1 MSRACHAERHH
12 INEPPDRAVEAQLQ
26 LWQVGQVPGL
36 DRDANQL
43 RALAPLI
50 AIGPTTRLVAPV
62 TLVANAERVV
72 GVTDAELLR
81 PFHGQ
86 PLAVASLATYSEV
99 AITSWGMGRYT
110 GVGIVEL
117 GATPP
122 DIVPLP
128 IADVAASVNTHNAP
142 AAIVTI
148 VATATGYERR
158 MIAVHVDPDDT
169 RMSERTTY
177 VASPLDPADVGL
189 VIDGAPVFA
198 WFPPDHVL
206 GRPSEVVLV
215 GLAYRYRGV
224 TAKPRETPVIA
235 ELVGLDDL
243 GRALIEA
250 PEPDERPELA
260 PAAGEIDPKS

>member
-1 MSRACHAERHH
+1 MPRGRT
-12 INEPPDRAVEAQLQ
+12 VEAQRQ

-43 RALAPLI
+43 RALALLI
-50 AIGPTTRLVAPV
+50 APGSPARLVAPV

-86 PLAVASLATYSEV
+86 PLAVASLDATYPEV
-99 AITSWGMGRYT
+99 PVTSWGMGRYT
-110 GVGIVEL
+110 GVGIIEL

-128 IADVAASVNTHNAP
+128 IADVAASVNTNNAP
-142 AAIVTI
+142 AAIVMI
-148 VATATGYERR
+148 VATPTGYERR
-158 MIAVHVDPDDT
+158 MIAVHIDPDDT
-169 RMSERTTY
+169 RGTSERTTY

-198 WFPPDHVL
+198 WFPPDLVL

-215 GLAYRYRGV
+215 GLAYRYRGT

-243 GRALIEA
+243 GRALISP

-260 PAAGEIDPKS
+260 PAAGEIQQKS